1 MAPVIGDDYGDW
13 KGRGGRTGD
22 LSEIAHI
29 MRGKPQRAF
38 EIGSFFFS
46 GGNRVF
52 LHFSPF

>member
-1 MAPVIGDDYGDW
+1 MSGITAERAEEVYQ
-13 KGRGGRTGD
+13 KRTGD
-22 LSEIAHI
+22 LSETAHI

-38 EIGSFFFS
+38 EIGSFFLS